1 MKRRTLIW
9 GVFTFLT
16 LYAIILLVIPKK
28 IQAPTSFEGQSIAII
43 EKSPFKL
50 LTKRDPEKVSLVGL
64 DISAQTERLIVNE
77 SGELSAPIDFSKVGY
92 FDYYRNNLILV
103 GHYDN
108 TDGSP
113 AVFYQLKN
121 ITDSDIIEVTAN
133 EISVS
138 YKVTEKKEVLESD
151 STALKSIFK
160 DYEKDTLTLIT
171 CGGVWNPDL
180 HKYDKRII
188 VLAER
193 I

>member
-1 MKRRTLIW
+1 
-9 GVFTFLT
+9 
-16 LYAIILLVIPKK
+16 
-28 IQAPTSFEGQSIAII
+28 
-43 EKSPFKL
+43 
-50 LTKRDPEKVSLVGL
+50 
-64 DISAQTERLIVNE
+64 
-77 SGELSAPIDFSKVGY
+77 
-92 FDYYRNNLILV
+92 
-103 GHYDN
+103 
-108 TDGSP
+108 SP